1 MMRELFLGLVVF
13 LGAGAGGVLRHTVN
27 RLAPLVLP
35 MTFPVATF
43 FVNIV
48 GCCAMGVLAG
58 WFTFR
63 GEASGQ
69 TLRLLLTTGLLG
81 GFTTFSAF
89 SLDAGLLWER
99 GETGIMA
106 LYVLGSVSLS
116 LVGVFGGLAL
126 IRALL
131 S

>member
-48 GCCAMGVLAG
+48 GCFAMGVLAG

-69 TLRLLLTTGLLG
+69 TFRLLLTTGLLG

-89 SLDAGLLWER
+89 SLDAALLWER

-126 IRALL
+126 IRTLL